1 PLATSSSAPSILT
14 APLDTPCS
22 AWACRAQ
29 RSRLMPAS
37 TLAHE
42 AVAQAIRTTREI
54 STGTSSTAA
63 IRSPVVRLGTRQAS
77 LRLSSAAT
85 AGGTAHHQLHT
96 YWWTIRAAV
105 SRNRNAAR
113 VSPLANSESCERH
126 RVAVHL
132 LTIEPTSSRTMP
144 SSHLRRWAHSERTVT
159 MGPAE
164 ARAEVDT
171 LGA

>member
-37 TLAHE
+37 TLTQE
-42 AVAQAIRTTREI
+42 AVAQATRTIREI
-54 STGTSSTAA
+54 STGTSSTAE
-63 IRSPVVRLGTRQAS
+63 IRSAVVRLGTRQAS

-96 YWWTIRAAV
+96 YWCTISDAD
-105 SRNRNAAR
+105 SRNRNTAR
-113 VSPLANSESCERH
+113 VKPLANRLSCERH
-126 RVAVHL
+126 SVAVHL
-132 LTIEPTSSRTMP
+132 LTIELTSSRIMP
-144 SSHLRRWAHSERTVT
+144 SSHLRRWCHSERTVT
-159 MGPAE
+159 IGPA
-164 ARAEVDT
+164 
-171 LGA
+171 